1 MQIPLCKPSI
11 DNNELKIITK
21 SLKTPW
27 LTHGPYNLKFE
38 KLFSDKFKIPY
49 SLSMNSCTSALEC
62 AIKCQDLKGEIIIP
76 SFTWV
81 STANAIL
88 NAGCKPVFADIELN
102 SRNIDPASI
111 IKNITKRTVAI
122 IIVHFSGLPCDMEK
136 ITKICKKYKL
146 RLIEDSAE
154 TLGATYKKKYTG
166 SFGLGCFS
174 FFPTKNITTT
184 EGGMLTTNSKKEF
197 DHVKKLIAHGI
208 DKSLKKKPWHRI
220 ASIAGHNYRMP
231 NHLAALGVSQL
242 RKLKK
247 FNSERQLIAKK
258 YNNFFQNYPNV
269 FKTQT
274 IDKRFFHSYQMYS
287 VLVKKELRDNLIKYL
302 IKNKIEA
309 SCHFDPPLHK
319 QKYLNKYNRF
329 KLKNTEYLSKTI
341 VTLPIYP
348 GLKVNELSYM
358 FVKIKKWLKIKNK
371 L

>member
-21 SLKTPW
+21 SLKSPW

-38 KLFSDKFKIPY
+38 KLFSEKFKIPY

-102 SRNIDPASI
+102 SRNIDPESI
-111 IKNITKRTVAI
+111 IKNITKKTVAI

-136 ITKICKKYKL
+136 VTKICKRYKL

-184 EGGMLTTNSKKEF
+184 EGGMLTF
-197 DHVKKLIAHGI
+197 QDKKLYDKAKLIIAHGI
-208 DKSLKKKPWHRI
+208 DKKLKKNFWHRE
-220 ASIAGHNYRMP
+220 SSLPGHNYRLP
-231 NHLAALGVSQL
+231 NHLAALGFSQL
-242 RKLKK
+242 KKLNLFNKK
-247 FNSERQLIAKK
+247 RRVIAKIYDK
-258 YNNFFQNYPNV
+258 ELSIFDKFFKIQKITKNF
-269 FKTQT
+269 T
-274 IDKRFFHSYQMYS
+274 HSYQMYTVRVPQKYRNFFLDFMRKKSIEVS
-287 VLVKKELRDNLIKYL
+287 V
-302 IKNKIEA
+302 
-309 SCHFDPPLHK
+309 HFDPPLHQ
-319 QKYLNKYNRF
+319 QKYLKKYYKK
-329 KLKNTEYLSKTI
+329 KLPKTDILSKEI
-341 VTLPIYP
+341 VTLPIFP
-348 GLKVNELSYM
+348 DM
-358 FVKIKKWLKIKNK
+358 TKKQVHYVIKNIK
-371 L
+371 TFLSTLNL